1 MHLNIHIYMHECEF
15 VLKKEGIEAIVV
27 VVKNYS
33 IFIIVV
39 VMNIVK

>member
-1 MHLNIHIYMHECEF
+1 MYECEF

-33 IFIIVV
+33 IFIIIVI
-39 VMNIVK
+39 MNIVK